1 MEESIKIL
9 EEMIESAEK
18 SINRLEDND
27 LSGTMRGVL
36 ELRKRQT
43 QSLLNIINKNKE
55 QEKIIEL
62 MAESIA
68 DSGIFSDSC
77 QSKIEADEC
86 CDTCEKCIKDYFK
99 KKASEWNG

>member
-1 MEESIKIL
+1 MEKDINFLKSVIKEYKTFGDLHNPDFEDIDKICQSIENL
-9 EEMIESAEK
+9 
-18 SINRLEDND
+18 
-27 LSGTMRGVL
+27 
-36 ELRKRQT
+36 
-43 QSLLNIINKNKE
+43 INKNKE
-55 QEKIIEL
+55 QEKIIKL

-99 KKASEWNG
+99 KKASEENV